1 MQLIVFTCDNAAE
14 NDNIYEDENNWK
26 NYPFNLVT
34 HSFEGS
40 QERATS

>member
-14 NDNIYEDENNWK
+14 NDNRYEDQKNSK
-26 NYPFNLVT
+26 NYHFNLVT